1 MKADFSRIPMQ
12 TDEEMRAVRLARGLR
27 AVAASVIIGGIVIA
41 AFEADPTAERSTSRG
56 AGVVAAEDSATG
68 VPLASPTQVAR
79 CRSRHRGRSSLHS
92 SASNGAWS
100 TTARPTGAT
109 EAST

>member
-68 VPLASPTQVAR
+68 VPLASPTQVAPVSVPASR
-79 CRSRHRGRSSLHS
+79 EIEPALERIERSMEHHG
-92 SASNGAWS
+92 
-100 TTARPTGAT
+100 
-109 EAST
+109 